1 MQCNHVSLL
10 STKMYLQDVRNITD
24 VFIELTK
31 CRIGGGLLCWI
42 LVGFGCVTMLLLV
55 IILVLCIVITRLLT
69 RGKRY
74 QYTPNVVQTQ
84 SSTDQNQIQ
93 EEQPPL
99 QSQNQGKITTI
110 IPKLS
115 ACRYYSE

>member
-1 MQCNHVSLL
+1 MHCNHVSLL
-10 STKMYLQDVRNITD
+10 STKKCLQDVRNITD

-69 RGKRY
+69 RGIRY

-93 EEQPPL
+93 EEQPL
-99 QSQNQGKITTI
+99 SQSQNQGKTTTI
-110 IPKLS
+110 IAKLS
-115 ACRYYSE
+115 ACR